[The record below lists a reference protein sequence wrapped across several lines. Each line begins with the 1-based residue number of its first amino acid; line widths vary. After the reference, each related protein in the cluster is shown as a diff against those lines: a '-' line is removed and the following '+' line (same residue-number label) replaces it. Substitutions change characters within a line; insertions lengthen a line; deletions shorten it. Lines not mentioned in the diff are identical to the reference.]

1 MVDPVPMAI
10 SLQPILETPIPRDAD
25 AMPRS
30 SATPLPPTD
39 QRHRECLDN
48 ARRVCAAGT
57 VPTMLVI
64 GGPDIAAVRCNG
76 ALAALLNRPHAA
88 TRDESGHGLLPGGWS
103 AVAEALRPLY
113 VDEGEAK
120 TEGGAAAPLRPEV
133 ALLRLPTEPP
143 VTLRAAPLLAGGRV
157 VGVLATATLDD
168 AIARMAETMRAE
180 VERTS
185 AARSRFLASASHDLR
200 QPFQA
205 MRLFLDALTTQV
217 DGNARATRT
226 AGMLANAMTAGE
238 QLLNALLDIS
248 TLDAGTVE
256 ADLQTVSL
264 DALLQSLAEEFRPQA
279 EEKGLRLRVH
289 VPADAAGRAF
299 TRSDPVLLGRILRN
313 LLANAIRYTQRGGIL
328 LGLRKRDGRWRIE
341 VWDTGFGIPPDKQD
355 VIFDEFHQLTNP
367 SRDPTRGLG
376 LGLAIVRRLS
386 VLLDAPIDVQSRS
399 GRGSVFAVTVERL
412 ADGEGAADAPDDA
425 LALVAPVDGGG
436 AAGVPLDGMR
446 ILVVDD
452 DSMVL
457 SGLQLALESWGCAF
471 VPAANMREV
480 FAAVDGLE
488 GPPDAILTDL
498 RLPGKVS
505 GFDVI
510 DRVRKLFR
518 ADIPAVVLTGE
529 TAPES
534 LLEGQRRGCAFL
546 HKPLHPDELRRVLE
560 EVRRSGKTAG

>member
-1 MVDPVPMAI
+1 MH
-10 SLQPILETPIPRDAD
+10 
-25 AMPRS
+25 RS
-30 SATPLPPTD
+30 SATPLSPTD
-39 QRHRECLDN
+39 LRYRECLEN

-57 VPTMLVI
+57 VPTMLVV
-64 GGPDIAAVRCNG
+64 GGPEMAAVRCNE
-76 ALAALLNRPHAA
+76 ALATLLNRPRAA
-88 TRDESGHGLLPGGWS
+88 TRDESGPILLSGGWP

-113 VDEGEAK
+113 GTGTGESP
-120 TEGGAAAPLRPEV
+120 AAPAEDARIVLR
-133 ALLRLPTEPP
+133 TDPP
-143 VTLRAAPLLAGGRV
+143 LSLRAFPLLVDGRV
-157 VGVLATATLDD
+157 IGVLASATLDG

-180 VERTS
+180 VARTT
-185 AARSRFLASASHDLR
+185 AARSRFLARASHDLR

-217 DGNARATRT
+217 EGNPRATRT

-256 ADLQTVSL
+256 ADMQAVSL
-264 DALLQSLAEEFRPQA
+264 DTLLHSLADEFRPQA

-289 VPADAAGRAF
+289 VACRAV
-299 TRSDPVLLGRILRN
+299 TRSDPVLLGRIVRN

-328 LGLRKRDGRWRIE
+328 LGLRKRDGQWRIE
-341 VWDTGFGIPPDKQD
+341 VWDTGFGIPQDKLD

-367 SRDPTRGLG
+367 ARDATRGLG

-386 VLLDAPIDVQSRS
+386 VLLSAPVDVQSRS
-399 GRGSVFAVTVERL
+399 GRGSVFAVTVDRL
-412 ADGEGAADAPDDA
+412 DGDDAPADAPAASTAADHA
-425 LALVAPVDGGG
+425 T
-436 AAGVPLDGMR
+436 AGVPLDGMR

-457 SGLQLALESWGCAF
+457 SGLLLTLESWGCAF
-471 VPAANMREV
+471 VSASNMREV

-510 DRVRKLFR
+510 DRVRKLFK

-546 HKPLHPDELRRVLE
+546 HKPLHPGELRRVLE
-560 EVRRSGKTAG
+560 EVRRDGAA

>member
-1 MVDPVPMAI
+1 MAI
-10 SLQPILETPIPRDAD
+10 SLQPFHGTSIPKDTDAKDTD

-30 SATPLPPTD
+30 SANPMSPTD
-39 QRHRECLDN
+39 QRYRECLDN

-64 GGPDIAAVRCNG
+64 GGPEMAAVRCNEP
-76 ALAALLNRPHAA
+76 LAALLNRPRAA
-88 TRDESGHGLLPGGWS
+88 SRDESGPSLLPGGWT

-113 VDEGEAK
+113 VDEGDA
-120 TEGGAAAPLRPEV
+120 TAANRPESS
-133 ALLRLPTEPP
+133 LLSLPTDPP
-143 VTLRAAPLLAGGRV
+143 LSLRAAPLLVDGHV
-157 VGVLATATLDD
+157 VGVLASATLDG
-168 AIARMAETMRAE
+168 AIAQMAETMRAE
-180 VERTS
+180 VARTT

-205 MRLFLDALTTQV
+205 MRLFLDALTSQV

-256 ADLQTVSL
+256 PDLQAVSV

-289 VPADAAGRAF
+289 VPDVAGGAV
-299 TRSDPVLLGRILRN
+299 TRSDPILLGRIVRN

-328 LGLRKRDGRWRIE
+328 LGLRKRDGQWRIE
-341 VWDTGFGIPPDKQD
+341 VWDTGFGIPQDKLD

-386 VLLDAPIDVQSRS
+386 VLLQAPIEVQSRS
-399 GRGSVFAVTVERL
+399 GRGSVFAVTVNRL
-412 ADGEGAADAPDDA
+412 EGEAPADALTVGAHADGGPS
-425 LALVAPVDGGG
+425 
-436 AAGVPLDGMR
+436 GVPLDGMR
-446 ILVVDD
+446 VLVVDD

-457 SGLQLALESWGCAF
+457 SGLLLTLESWGCAF
-471 VPAANMREV
+471 VSASNMREV

-510 DRVRKLFR
+510 DRVRKLFKT
-518 ADIPAVVLTGE
+518 DIPAVVLTGE

-546 HKPLHPDELRRVLE
+546 HKPLHPGELRRVLE
-560 EVRRSGKTAG
+560 EVRRDGKTAC

>member
-1 MVDPVPMAI
+1 MAI
-10 SLQPILETPIPRDAD
+10 SLQPFHGTSIPKDTDAKDTD

-30 SATPLPPTD
+30 SANPMSPTD
-39 QRHRECLDN
+39 QRYRECLDN

-64 GGPDIAAVRCNG
+64 GGPEMAAVRCNE
-76 ALAALLNRPHAA
+76 ALATLLNHPRAA
-88 TRDESGHGLLPGGWS
+88 ARDESGPGLLPGGWP

-113 VDEGEAK
+113 ADRDDPAERPDS
-120 TEGGAAAPLRPEV
+120 APLT
-133 ALLRLPTEPP
+133 LPTDPP
-143 VTLRAAPLLAGGRV
+143 LSLRATPLLVDGHV
-157 VGVLATATLDD
+157 VGVLASATLDG
-168 AIARMAETMRAE
+168 ALAQMAETMRAE
-180 VERTS
+180 VARTT

-205 MRLFLDALTTQV
+205 MRLFLDALTSQV

-256 ADLQTVSL
+256 PDLQPVSL
-264 DALLQSLAEEFRPQA
+264 EALLQSLADEFRPQA

-289 VPADAAGRAF
+289 VPEVPDGAV
-299 TRSDPVLLGRILRN
+299 TRSDPVLLGRIVRN

-328 LGLRKRDGRWRIE
+328 LGLRKRDGEWRIE
-341 VWDTGFGIPPDKQD
+341 VWDTGFGIPQDKLD

-386 VLLDAPIDVQSRS
+386 MLLQAPIDVQSRS
-399 GRGSVFAVTVERL
+399 GRGSVFAVTVNRL
-412 ADGEGAADAPDDA
+412 EGEAPAGAPAAGVHADGGPS
-425 LALVAPVDGGG
+425 
-436 AAGVPLDGMR
+436 GVPLDGMR

-457 SGLQLALESWGCAF
+457 SGLLLTLESWGCAF
-471 VPAANMREV
+471 VSASNMREV

-510 DRVRKLFR
+510 DRVRKLFK
-518 ADIPAVVLTGE
+518 ADIPSVVLTGE

-546 HKPLHPDELRRVLE
+546 HKPLHPGELRRVLE
-560 EVRRSGKTAG
+560 EVRRDGKAGC

>member
-1 MVDPVPMAI
+1 MAI
-10 SLQPILETPIPRDAD
+10 SLQPFHKTPISATIPSDTDLRDAVP
-25 AMPRS
+25 MHRS
-30 SATPLPPTD
+30 SATPMSPTD
-39 QRHRECLDN
+39 LRYRECLDN

-64 GGPDIAAVRCNG
+64 GGPEMAAVRCNE
-76 ALAALLNRPHAA
+76 ALATLLNHPRAA
-88 TRDESGHGLLPGGWS
+88 TRDESGPALLPGGWS
-103 AVAEALRPLY
+103 AVADALRPLY
-113 VDEGEAK
+113 G
-120 TEGGAAAPLRPEV
+120 GGANDDPA
-133 ALLRLPTEPP
+133 TPP
-143 VTLRAAPLLAGGRV
+143 DSIMLTLSAESPVILRATPLLVDGRV
-157 VGVLATATLDD
+157 VGVLATATLDG
-168 AIARMAETMRAE
+168 AIAKLEEAMRAE
-180 VERTS
+180 VARTT

-217 DGNARATRT
+217 EGNARATRT

-256 ADLQTVSL
+256 ADLQPVSL
-264 DALLQSLAEEFRPQA
+264 DMLLQSLADEFRPQA
-279 EEKGLRLRVH
+279 EEKGLRLRVQL
-289 VPADAAGRAF
+289 PCRAF
-299 TRSDPVLLGRILRN
+299 TRSDPILLGRIVRN

-328 LGLRKRDGRWRIE
+328 LGLRKRDGQWRIE
-341 VWDTGFGIPPDKQD
+341 VWDTGFGIPQDKLD

-367 SRDPTRGLG
+367 ARDPTRGLG

-386 VLLDAPIDVQSRS
+386 VLLSAPIDVRSRS
-399 GRGSVFAVTVERL
+399 GRGSVFAVTVDRLEGEEAL
-412 ADGEGAADAPDDA
+412 ADTPSATASADQAAA
-425 LALVAPVDGGG
+425 
-436 AAGVPLDGMR
+436 VPLDGMR

-457 SGLQLALESWGCAF
+457 SGLLLTLESWGCAF
-471 VPAANMREV
+471 VSASNMREV

-510 DRVRKLFR
+510 DRVRKLFK

-546 HKPLHPDELRRVLE
+546 HKPLHPGDLRRVLE
-560 EVRRSGKTAG
+560 GVRRDGSAGC

>member
-1 MVDPVPMAI
+1 MAI
-10 SLQPILETPIPRDAD
+10 SLQPFHDTPIPAPISGDTDVRDSD
-25 AMPRS
+25 AMHRS
-30 SATPLPPTD
+30 SATPMSPTD
-39 QRHRECLDN
+39 LRYRECLDN

-64 GGPDIAAVRCNG
+64 GGPEMAAVRCNE
-76 ALAALLNRPHAA
+76 ALASLLNHPRAA
-88 TRDESGHGLLPGGWS
+88 TRDESGPTLLPGGWP
-103 AVAEALRPLY
+103 AVADALRPLY
-113 VDEGEAK
+113 GVGSADGPA
-120 TEGGAAAPLRPEV
+120 TPPDGAAV
-133 ALLRLPTEPP
+133 QLPTEPP
-143 VTLRAAPLLAGGRV
+143 LSLRATPLLVDGRV
-157 VGVLATATLDD
+157 VGVLATATLDG
-168 AIARMAETMRAE
+168 AIAKLEEAMRAE
-180 VERTS
+180 VARTT

-217 DGNARATRT
+217 EGNARATRT

-256 ADLQTVSL
+256 ADLQPVSL
-264 DALLQSLAEEFRPQA
+264 DALLQSLADEFRPQA

-289 VPADAAGRAF
+289 LPCRAF
-299 TRSDPVLLGRILRN
+299 TRSDPILLGRIIRN

-328 LGLRKRDGRWRIE
+328 LGLRKRDGHWRIE
-341 VWDTGFGIPPDKQD
+341 VWDTGFGIPQDKLD

-367 SRDPTRGLG
+367 ARDPTRGLG

-386 VLLDAPIDVQSRS
+386 VLLSAPIDVRSRS
-399 GRGSVFAVTVERL
+399 GRGSVFAVTVDRLEGEEAL
-412 ADGEGAADAPDDA
+412 ADTQSATASADQAA
-425 LALVAPVDGGG
+425 
-436 AAGVPLDGMR
+436 AAVPLDGMR

-457 SGLQLALESWGCAF
+457 SGLLLTLESWGCAF
-471 VPAANMREV
+471 VSASNMREV

-510 DRVRKLFR
+510 DRVRKLFK

-546 HKPLHPDELRRVLE
+546 HKPLHPGELRRVLE
-560 EVRRSGKTAG
+560 EVRRDGTAGC

>member
-1 MVDPVPMAI
+1 MAI
-10 SLQPILETPIPRDAD
+10 SLQPFHGTSIPKDTDAKDTD

-30 SATPLPPTD
+30 SANPMSPTD
-39 QRHRECLDN
+39 QRYRECLDN

-64 GGPDIAAVRCNG
+64 GGPEMAAVRCNEP
-76 ALAALLNRPHAA
+76 LAALLNRPRAA
-88 TRDESGHGLLPGGWS
+88 TRDESGPSLLPGGWT

-113 VDEGEAK
+113 VDEGDPK
-120 TEGGAAAPLRPEV
+120 AADRPESS
-133 ALLRLPTEPP
+133 LLSLPTDPP
-143 VTLRAAPLLAGGRV
+143 LSLRAAPLLVDGHV
-157 VGVLATATLDD
+157 VGVLASATLDG
-168 AIARMAETMRAE
+168 AIAQMAETMRAE
-180 VERTS
+180 VARTT

-205 MRLFLDALTTQV
+205 MRLFLDALTSQV

-256 ADLQTVSL
+256 PDLQPVSVE
-264 DALLQSLAEEFRPQA
+264 ALLQSLAEEFRPQA

-289 VPADAAGRAF
+289 VPELTGGAV
-299 TRSDPVLLGRILRN
+299 TRSDPILLGRIVRN

-328 LGLRKRDGRWRIE
+328 LGLRKRDGHWRIE
-341 VWDTGFGIPPDKQD
+341 VWDTGFGIPQDKLD

-386 VLLDAPIDVQSRS
+386 VLLQAPIEVQSRS
-399 GRGSVFAVTVERL
+399 GRGSVFAVTVNRL
-412 ADGEGAADAPDDA
+412 EGEAPAGALTVGCHPESG
-425 LALVAPVDGGG
+425 PS
-436 AAGVPLDGMR
+436 GVPLDGMR
-446 ILVVDD
+446 VLVVDD

-457 SGLQLALESWGCAF
+457 SGLLLTLESWGCAF
-471 VPAANMREV
+471 VSASNMREV

-510 DRVRKLFR
+510 DRVRKLFK

-546 HKPLHPDELRRVLE
+546 HKPLHPGELRRVLE
-560 EVRRSGKTAG
+560 EVRRDGKTAC

>member
-1 MVDPVPMAI
+1 MAI
-10 SLQPILETPIPRDAD
+10 SLQPIHETSIPRDTD
-25 AMPRS
+25 AMPRP
-30 SATPLPPTD
+30 SASPMSPTD
-39 QRHRECLDN
+39 QRYRECLDN

-64 GGPDIAAVRCNG
+64 GGPEMAAVRCNEP
-76 ALAALLNRPHAA
+76 LAALLNRPCAA
-88 TRDESGHGLLPGGWS
+88 TRDESGHSLLPGGWA
-103 AVAEALRPLY
+103 AVAEALRPLF
-113 VDEGEAK
+113 VDE
-120 TEGGAAAPLRPEV
+120 TDAAAAERPDS
-133 ALLRLPTEPP
+133 LLLNLPTDPP
-143 VTLRAAPLLAGGRV
+143 LTLRAAPLLVDGQV
-157 VGVLATATLDD
+157 VGVLASATLEG
-168 AIARMAETMRAE
+168 AIAQMAETMRAE
-180 VERTS
+180 VARTT

-205 MRLFLDALTTQV
+205 MRLFLDALTSQV
-217 DGNARATRT
+217 DGNARAART

-256 ADLQTVSL
+256 PDLQPVSV

-289 VPADAAGRAF
+289 VPDAASGAV
-299 TRSDPVLLGRILRN
+299 TRSDPILLGRIVRN

-328 LGLRKRDGRWRIE
+328 LGLRKRDGQWRIE
-341 VWDTGFGIPPDKQD
+341 VWDTGFGIPQDKLD

-386 VLLDAPIDVQSRS
+386 VLLQAPIEVQSRS
-399 GRGSVFAVTVERL
+399 GRGSVFAVTVNRL
-412 ADGEGAADAPDDA
+412 EGEAPADTPLMGHHP
-425 LALVAPVDGGG
+425 DGGPS
-436 AAGVPLDGMR
+436 GVPLDGMR

-457 SGLQLALESWGCAF
+457 TGLLLTLESWGCAF
-471 VPAANMREV
+471 VSASNMREV

-510 DRVRKLFR
+510 DRVRKLFK

-546 HKPLHPDELRRVLE
+546 HKPLHPGELRRVLE
-560 EVRRSGKTAG
+560 EVRRYGKTVC

>member
-1 MVDPVPMAI
+1 MAI
-10 SLQPILETPIPRDAD
+10 SLKPIHGTSIPKDTDAKD
-25 AMPRS
+25 TDPMPRS
-30 SATPLPPTD
+30 SANPMSPTD
-39 QRHRECLDN
+39 QRYRECLDN

-64 GGPDIAAVRCNG
+64 GGPEMAAVRCNEP
-76 ALAALLNRPHAA
+76 LAALLNRPRAA
-88 TRDESGHGLLPGGWS
+88 SRDESGPSLLPGGWT

-113 VDEGEAK
+113 VDEGD
-120 TEGGAAAPLRPEV
+120 AAAADRPQSS
-133 ALLRLPTEPP
+133 LLSLPTDPP
-143 VTLRAAPLLAGGRV
+143 LSLRAAPLLVDGHV
-157 VGVLATATLDD
+157 VGVLASATLDG
-168 AIARMAETMRAE
+168 AIAQMAETMRAE
-180 VERTS
+180 VARTT

-205 MRLFLDALTTQV
+205 MRLFLDALTSQV

-256 ADLQTVSL
+256 PDLQPVSV
-264 DALLQSLAEEFRPQA
+264 DALLRSLAEEFRPQA

-289 VPADAAGRAF
+289 VPDVAGGAV
-299 TRSDPVLLGRILRN
+299 TRSDPILLGRIVRN

-328 LGLRKRDGRWRIE
+328 LGLRKRDGQWRIE
-341 VWDTGFGIPPDKQD
+341 VWDTGFGIPQDKLD

-386 VLLDAPIDVQSRS
+386 VLLQAPIAVQSRS
-399 GRGSVFAVTVERL
+399 GRGSVFAVTVNRL
-412 ADGEGAADAPDDA
+412 EGEAPADTPTVGVHADGGPS
-425 LALVAPVDGGG
+425 
-436 AAGVPLDGMR
+436 GVPLDGMR

-457 SGLQLALESWGCAF
+457 SGLLLTLESWGCAF
-471 VPAANMREV
+471 VSASNMREV

-510 DRVRKLFR
+510 DRVRKLFK

-546 HKPLHPDELRRVLE
+546 HKPLHPGELRRVLE
-560 EVRRSGKTAG
+560 EVRGDRKAGS

>member
-1 MVDPVPMAI
+1 MAF
-10 SLQPILETPIPRDAD
+10 SLQPIHETPISRDSD
-25 AMPRS
+25 AMHRS
-30 SATPLPPTD
+30 SATPMSPTD
-39 QRHRECLDN
+39 QRYRECLEN

-57 VPTMLVI
+57 VPAMLVI
-64 GGPDIAAVRCNG
+64 GGPEMAAVRCNE
-76 ALAALLNRPHAA
+76 ALAVLLNRPRAA
-88 TRDESGHGLLPGGWS
+88 TRDESGPTLLPGGWTS
-103 AVAEALRPLY
+103 VAETLRPLY
-113 VDEGEAK
+113 QTDSP
-120 TEGGAAAPLRPEV
+120 APPPDSATLH
-133 ALLRLPTEPP
+133 LPTDPP
-143 VTLRAAPLLAGGRV
+143 LSLRAAPLLVDGRV
-157 VGVLATATLDD
+157 VGVLATATLDG

-180 VERTS
+180 VARTT

-217 DGNARATRT
+217 EGNARATRT

-256 ADLQTVSL
+256 ADMQPVSL
-264 DALLQSLAEEFRPQA
+264 DTLLQSLAEEFRPQA

-289 VPADAAGRAF
+289 MPVRAV
-299 TRSDPVLLGRILRN
+299 TRSDPVLLGRIVRN

-328 LGLRKRDGRWRIE
+328 LGLRKRDGHWRIE
-341 VWDTGFGIPPDKQD
+341 VWDTGFGIPQDKLE

-386 VLLDAPIDVQSRS
+386 VLLNAPIDVQSRS
-399 GRGSVFAVTVERL
+399 GRGSVFAVTVEHL
-412 ADGEGAADAPDDA
+412 GEDEVPADAPA
-425 LALVAPVDGGG
+425 VAAPADHG
-436 AAGVPLDGMR
+436 AVGAPLDGMR

-457 SGLQLALESWGCAF
+457 SGLLLTLESWGCAF
-471 VPAANMREV
+471 VSASNMREV

-510 DRVRKLFR
+510 DRVRKLFK

-546 HKPLHPDELRRVLE
+546 HKPLHPGDLRRVLE
-560 EVRRSGKTAG
+560 EVRRDGGTAC

>member
-1 MVDPVPMAI
+1 MAI
-10 SLQPILETPIPRDAD
+10 SLQPLHGTSIPKDTDAKDTD

-30 SATPLPPTD
+30 SANPMSPTD
-39 QRHRECLDN
+39 QRYRECLDN

-64 GGPDIAAVRCNG
+64 GGPEMAAVRCNEP
-76 ALAALLNRPHAA
+76 LAALLNLPRAA
-88 TRDESGHGLLPGGWS
+88 TRDESGPSLLPGGWT

-113 VDEGEAK
+113 VDEGD
-120 TEGGAAAPLRPEV
+120 AAADRPES
-133 ALLRLPTEPP
+133 ALLSLPTEPP
-143 VTLRAAPLLAGGRV
+143 LSLRAAPLLVDGHV
-157 VGVLATATLDD
+157 VGVLASATLDG
-168 AIARMAETMRAE
+168 AIAQMAETMRAE
-180 VERTS
+180 VARTT

-205 MRLFLDALTTQV
+205 MRLFLDALTSQV

-256 ADLQTVSL
+256 PDLQPVSL
-264 DALLQSLAEEFRPQA
+264 DGLLQSLAEEFRPQA

-289 VPADAAGRAF
+289 VPDVAGGAV
-299 TRSDPVLLGRILRN
+299 TRSDPILLGRIVRN

-328 LGLRKRDGRWRIE
+328 LGLRKRDGHWRIE
-341 VWDTGFGIPPDKQD
+341 VWDTGFGIPQDKQD

-386 VLLDAPIDVQSRS
+386 VLLQAPIEVQSRS
-399 GRGSVFAVTVERL
+399 GRGSVFAVTVNRL
-412 ADGEGAADAPDDA
+412 EGEAPADAPT
-425 LALVAPVDGGG
+425 VGCHPESGPS
-436 AAGVPLDGMR
+436 GVPLDGMR
-446 ILVVDD
+446 VLVVDD

-457 SGLQLALESWGCAF
+457 SGLLLTLESWGCAF
-471 VPAANMREV
+471 VSASNMREV

-510 DRVRKLFR
+510 DRVRKLFK

-546 HKPLHPDELRRVLE
+546 HKPLHPGELRRVLE
-560 EVRRSGKTAG
+560 EVRRDGKAAC

>member
-1 MVDPVPMAI
+1 M
-10 SLQPILETPIPRDAD
+10 Q
-25 AMPRS
+25 RS
-30 SATPLPPTD
+30 TAPTKPPAD

-48 ARRVCAAGT
+48 ARRLCAAGT
-57 VPTMLVI
+57 VPTMLVV
-64 GGPDIAAVRCNG
+64 GGPDMAAVRCND
-76 ALAALLNRPHAA
+76 ALATLLNRPHAA
-88 TRDESGHGLLPGGWS
+88 SRDESGPTLLPAGWPV
-103 AVAEALRPLY
+103 VAAALRPLY
-113 VDEGEAK
+113 EAGAGAGAGGERSAD
-120 TEGGAAAPLRPEV
+120 TI
-133 ALLRLPTEPP
+133 LLPLPTDPP
-143 VTLRAAPLLAGGRV
+143 LTLRAAPLLVEGRV
-157 VGVLATATLDD
+157 VGVLAAATLDG
-168 AIARMAETMRAE
+168 AIAQLAETMRAE
-180 VERTS
+180 VARTT

-217 DGNARATRT
+217 EGNARATRT
-226 AGMLANAMTAGE
+226 AGMLGNAMTAGE

-256 ADLQTVSL
+256 ADVQTVPL
-264 DALLQSLAEEFRPQA
+264 DALLLSLADEFRPQA

-289 VPADAAGRAF
+289 LSGHPSGPAA
-299 TRSDPVLLGRILRN
+299 TRSDPVLLGRIIRN

-341 VWDTGFGIPPDKQD
+341 VWDTGFGIPQDKLD

-367 SRDPTRGLG
+367 ARDPTRGLG

-386 VLLDAPIDVQSRS
+386 VLLNAPVDVRSRS
-399 GRGSVFAVTVERL
+399 GRGSVFAVSVDRL
-412 ADGEGAADAPDDA
+412 EGKEAP
-425 LALVAPVDGGG
+425 
-436 AAGVPLDGMR
+436 AAGAPAPATAPPGSAPGIPLDGMR

-457 SGLQLALESWGCAF
+457 SGLLLTLESWGCAF
-471 VPAANMREV
+471 VSASNMREV

-510 DRVRKLFR
+510 DRVRKLFK
-518 ADIPAVVLTGE
+518 AEIPAVVLTGE

-546 HKPLHPDELRRVLE
+546 HKPLHPGELRRVLE
-560 EVRRSGKTAG
+560 QLRRDGRSGS

>member
-1 MVDPVPMAI
+1 MAI
-10 SLQPILETPIPRDAD
+10 SLQPIHETPIPRDTA
-25 AMPRS
+25 AMHRA
-30 SATPLPPTD
+30 SATPNSPND
-39 QRHRECLDN
+39 RRYRECLDN

-57 VPTMLVI
+57 VPAMLVV
-64 GGPDIAAVRCNG
+64 GGPEMAAVRCNE
-76 ALAALLNRPHAA
+76 AMAALLNRPRAA
-88 TRDESGHGLLPGGWS
+88 IRDESGPALLPGGWP

-113 VDEGEAK
+113 VDESRDG
-120 TEGGAAAPLRPEV
+120 TEGNEAAAARPESV
-133 ALLRLPTEPP
+133 LLHLPTDPP
-143 VTLRAAPLLAGGRV
+143 LSLCAAPLLVDGRV
-157 VGVLATATLDD
+157 VGVLATATLDG
-168 AIARMAETMRAE
+168 AVARMAETMRAE
-180 VERTS
+180 VARTT

-217 DGNARATRT
+217 EGNARATRT
-226 AGMLANAMTAGE
+226 AGMLGNAMTAGE

-256 ADLQTVSL
+256 ADMQAVPL

-289 VPADAAGRAF
+289 LPVRAL
-299 TRSDPVLLGRILRN
+299 TRSDPVLLGRIVRN
-313 LLANAIRYTQRGGIL
+313 LLANAIRYTQRGGIM

-341 VWDTGFGIPPDKQD
+341 VWDTGFGIPRDKLD

-367 SRDPTRGLG
+367 ARDTTRGLG

-386 VLLDAPIDVQSRS
+386 VLLNAPVDVQSRS
-399 GRGSVFAVTVERL
+399 GRGSVFAVTVDRL
-412 ADGEGAADAPDDA
+412 EEDEAPAAVPAAPAAADA
-425 LALVAPVDGGG
+425 
-436 AAGVPLDGMR
+436 GVPGMALDGMR

-457 SGLQLALESWGCAF
+457 SGLLLTLESWGCAF
-471 VPAANMREV
+471 VSASNMREV

-518 ADIPAVVLTGE
+518 TEIPAVVLTGE

-546 HKPLHPDELRRVLE
+546 HKPLHPGDLRRVLE
-560 EVRRSGKTAG
+560 EVRRDGKTAC

>member
-1 MVDPVPMAI
+1 
-10 SLQPILETPIPRDAD
+10 
-25 AMPRS
+25 MPRS
-30 SATPLPPTD
+30 SVSPTSPTD
-39 QRHRECLDN
+39 LHYRECLDN

-57 VPTMLVI
+57 VPMMLVV
-64 GGPDIAAVRCNG
+64 GAPEIAAVRCNE
-76 ALAALLNRPHAA
+76 ALALLLDRPRAA
-88 TRDESGHGLLPGGWS
+88 SRDESGQVLLPDHWP

-113 VDEGEAK
+113 ADSAADG
-120 TEGGAAAPLRPEV
+120 TGGDRPESAV
-133 ALLRLPTEPP
+133 LTLPLTPP
-143 VTLRAAPLLAGGRV
+143 LTLRAAPLLVDGRV
-157 VGVLATATLDD
+157 VAVLATATLDH
-168 AIARMAETMRAE
+168 AIAHMTETMRAE
-180 VERTS
+180 VARTT

-238 QLLNALLDIS
+238 RLLNALLDIS
-248 TLDAGTVE
+248 TLDAGTVA

-264 DALLQSLAEEFRPQA
+264 DGLLHSLADEFRPQA
-279 EEKGLRLRVH
+279 EEKGLRLRVR
-289 VPADAAGRAF
+289 VPADAV
-299 TRSDPVLLGRILRN
+299 TRSDPVLLGRIVRN
-313 LLANAIRYTQRGGIL
+313 LLSNAIRYTQRGGIL
-328 LGLRKRDGRWRIE
+328 LGLRHRDGHWRIE
-341 VWDTGFGIPPDKQD
+341 VWDTGFGIPRDKLD

-386 VLLDAPIDVQSRS
+386 VLLNAPIDVQSRT
-399 GRGSVFAVTVERL
+399 GRGSVFALTVERL
-412 ADGEGAADAPDDA
+412 EGEAAVEPPPPPPSA
-425 LALVAPVDGGG
+425 GTI
-436 AAGVPLDGMR
+436 GVPLDGMR
-446 ILVVDD
+446 VLVVDD

-457 SGLQLALESWGCAF
+457 SGLLLTLESWGCAF
-471 VPAANMREV
+471 VSASNMREV

-510 DRVRKLFR
+510 DRVRKLFK

-546 HKPLHPDELRRVLE
+546 HKPLHPGDLRRVLE
-560 EVRRSGKTAG
+560 EVRRGSAPPPA

>member
-1 MVDPVPMAI
+1 MAI
-10 SLQPILETPIPRDAD
+10 SLRPFHETPIPSAPDARDSD
-25 AMPRS
+25 AMHRS
-30 SATPLPPTD
+30 SATPMSPTG
-39 QRHRECLDN
+39 QRYRECLDN

-64 GGPDIAAVRCNG
+64 GRPEMAAVRCNE
-76 ALAALLNRPHAA
+76 ALASLLNHPRAA
-88 TRDESGHGLLPGGWS
+88 TRDESGPTLLPGGWT
-103 AVAEALRPLY
+103 AVADALRPLY
-113 VDEGEAK
+113 GEGADG
-120 TEGGAAAPLRPEV
+120 TAVPPEGAPLQ
-133 ALLRLPTEPP
+133 LPTEPP
-143 VTLRAAPLLAGGRV
+143 LNLRATPLLVDGRV
-157 VGVLATATLDD
+157 VGVLATATLDG
-168 AIARMAETMRAE
+168 AIAQLAETMRAE
-180 VERTS
+180 VARTT

-205 MRLFLDALTTQV
+205 MRLFLDALTNQV
-217 DGNARATRT
+217 EGNARATRT

-248 TLDAGTVE
+248 TLDAGTVA
-256 ADLQTVSL
+256 ADLQPVLL
-264 DALLQSLAEEFRPQA
+264 DAMLQSLAEEFRPQA

-289 VPADAAGRAF
+289 LPCRAV
-299 TRSDPVLLGRILRN
+299 TRSDPVLLGRIIRN
-313 LLANAIRYTQRGGIL
+313 LLTNAIRYTQRGGIL
-328 LGLRKRDGRWRIE
+328 LGLRKRDGQWRIE
-341 VWDTGFGIPPDKQD
+341 VWDTGFGIPQDKLD

-367 SRDPTRGLG
+367 ARDATRGLG

-386 VLLDAPIDVQSRS
+386 VLLSAPIDVRSRS
-399 GRGSVFAVTVERL
+399 GRGSVFAVTVDRLEGEEAL
-412 ADGEGAADAPDDA
+412 ADTRSATASADHAA
-425 LALVAPVDGGG
+425 
-436 AAGVPLDGMR
+436 AAVPLDGMR

-457 SGLQLALESWGCAF
+457 SGLLLTLESWGCAF
-471 VPAANMREV
+471 VSASNMREV

-510 DRVRKLFR
+510 DRVRKLFK

-546 HKPLHPDELRRVLE
+546 HKPLHPGDLRRVLE
-560 EVRRSGKTAG
+560 EVRREGTAG

>member
-1 MVDPVPMAI
+1 MAI
-10 SLQPILETPIPRDAD
+10 SLQPFHETPILTPLTGDTDARDPD
-25 AMPRS
+25 AMHRS
-30 SATPLPPTD
+30 SATPMSPTD
-39 QRHRECLDN
+39 LRYRECLDN

-64 GGPDIAAVRCNG
+64 GGPEMAAVRCNE
-76 ALAALLNRPHAA
+76 ALATLLNQPRAA
-88 TRDESGHGLLPGGWS
+88 TRDESGPTLLSGGWP

-113 VDEGEAK
+113 GTDGPAMPPES
-120 TEGGAAAPLRPEV
+120 APLQ
-133 ALLRLPTEPP
+133 LPTEPP
-143 VTLRAAPLLAGGRV
+143 LSLRATPLLVDGRV
-157 VGVLATATLDD
+157 VGVLATATLDG
-168 AIARMAETMRAE
+168 AIAKLEEAMRAE
-180 VERTS
+180 VARTT

-217 DGNARATRT
+217 QDNARASRT

-256 ADLQTVSL
+256 ADLQPVSL
-264 DALLQSLAEEFRPQA
+264 DAMLQSLAEEFRPQA

-289 VPADAAGRAF
+289 LPCRAF
-299 TRSDPVLLGRILRN
+299 TRSDPVLLGRIVRN

-328 LGLRKRDGRWRIE
+328 LGLRRRDGQWRIE
-341 VWDTGFGIPPDKQD
+341 VWDTGFGIPQDKLD

-367 SRDPTRGLG
+367 ARDPTRGLG

-386 VLLDAPIDVQSRS
+386 VLLSAPIDVRSRS
-399 GRGSVFAVTVERL
+399 GRGSVFAVTVDRL
-412 ADGEGAADAPDDA
+412 DGEGAAADTLSATASADH
-425 LALVAPVDGGG
+425 G
-436 AAGVPLDGMR
+436 AAAVPLDGMR

-457 SGLQLALESWGCAF
+457 SGLLLTLESWGCAF
-471 VPAANMREV
+471 VSASNMREV

-510 DRVRKLFR
+510 DRVRKLFK

-546 HKPLHPDELRRVLE
+546 HKPLHPGELRRVLE
-560 EVRRSGKTAG
+560 EVRRDGTAGMAH

>member
-1 MVDPVPMAI
+1 MAI
-10 SLQPILETPIPRDAD
+10 SLKPFHGTSIPKDTDAKDTD

-30 SATPLPPTD
+30 SANPMSPTD
-39 QRHRECLDN
+39 QRYRECLDN

-64 GGPDIAAVRCNG
+64 GGPEMAAVRCNEP
-76 ALAALLNRPHAA
+76 LAALLNRPRAA
-88 TRDESGHGLLPGGWS
+88 TRDESGPSLLPGGWT
-103 AVAEALRPLY
+103 AVADALRPLY
-113 VDEGEAK
+113 VDEGDP
-120 TEGGAAAPLRPEV
+120 TAAGRPESS
-133 ALLRLPTEPP
+133 LLNLPTNPP
-143 VTLRAAPLLAGGRV
+143 LSLRAAPLLVDGHV
-157 VGVLATATLDD
+157 VGVLASATLDG
-168 AIARMAETMRAE
+168 AIAQMAETMRAE
-180 VERTS
+180 VARTT

-205 MRLFLDALTTQV
+205 MRLFLDALTSQV

-256 ADLQTVSL
+256 PDLQPVSV
-264 DALLQSLAEEFRPQA
+264 DGLLQSLAEEFRPQA

-289 VPADAAGRAF
+289 VPDVAGGAV
-299 TRSDPVLLGRILRN
+299 TRSDPILLSRIVRN

-328 LGLRKRDGRWRIE
+328 LGLRKRDGQWRIE
-341 VWDTGFGIPPDKQD
+341 VWDTGFGIPQDKLD

-386 VLLDAPIDVQSRS
+386 VLLQAPIEVQSRS
-399 GRGSVFAVTVERL
+399 GRGSVFAVTVNRL
-412 ADGEGAADAPDDA
+412 EGEAPADTPTVGGHADGGPS
-425 LALVAPVDGGG
+425 
-436 AAGVPLDGMR
+436 GVPLDGMR

-457 SGLQLALESWGCAF
+457 SGLLLTLESWGCAF
-471 VPAANMREV
+471 VSASNMREV

-510 DRVRKLFR
+510 DRVRKLFK

-546 HKPLHPDELRRVLE
+546 HKPLHPGELRRVLE
-560 EVRRSGKTAG
+560 EVRRDGKTAC

>member
-1 MVDPVPMAI
+1 MAI
-10 SLQPILETPIPRDAD
+10 SLKPFHGTSIPKDTDAKDTD

-30 SATPLPPTD
+30 SANPMSPTD
-39 QRHRECLDN
+39 QRYRECLDN

-64 GGPDIAAVRCNG
+64 GGPEMAAVRCNEP
-76 ALAALLNRPHAA
+76 LAALLNRPRAA
-88 TRDESGHGLLPGGWS
+88 TRDESGPSLLPGGWT
-103 AVAEALRPLY
+103 AVADALRPLY
-113 VDEGEAK
+113 VDEGDP
-120 TEGGAAAPLRPEV
+120 TAAGRPESS
-133 ALLRLPTEPP
+133 LLNLPTNPP
-143 VTLRAAPLLAGGRV
+143 LSLRAAPLLVDGHV
-157 VGVLATATLDD
+157 VGVLASATLDG
-168 AIARMAETMRAE
+168 AIAQMAETMRAE
-180 VERTS
+180 VARTT

-205 MRLFLDALTTQV
+205 MRLFLDALTSQV

-256 ADLQTVSL
+256 PDLQPVSV
-264 DALLQSLAEEFRPQA
+264 DGLLQSLAEEFRPQA

-289 VPADAAGRAF
+289 VPDVAGGAV
-299 TRSDPVLLGRILRN
+299 TRSDPILLSRIVRN

-328 LGLRKRDGRWRIE
+328 LGLRKRDGQWRIE
-341 VWDTGFGIPPDKQD
+341 VWDTGFGIPQDKLD

-386 VLLDAPIDVQSRS
+386 VLLQAPIEVQSRS
-399 GRGSVFAVTVERL
+399 GRGSVFAVTVNRL
-412 ADGEGAADAPDDA
+412 EGEAPADTPTVGGH
-425 LALVAPVDGGG
+425 VDGGPS
-436 AAGVPLDGMR
+436 GVPLDGMR

-457 SGLQLALESWGCAF
+457 SGLLLTLESWGCTF
-471 VPAANMREV
+471 VSASNMREV

-510 DRVRKLFR
+510 DRVRKLFK

-546 HKPLHPDELRRVLE
+546 HKPLHPGELRRVLE
-560 EVRRSGKTAG
+560 EVRRDGKTAC

>member
-1 MVDPVPMAI
+1 MAI
-10 SLQPILETPIPRDAD
+10 SLQPIHEPPISRDTDARDTD
-25 AMPRS
+25 AMHRS
-30 SATPLPPTD
+30 SATSPSPTD
-39 QRHRECLDN
+39 LRYRECLEN

-57 VPTMLVI
+57 VPTMLVV
-64 GGPDIAAVRCNG
+64 GGPEMAAVRCNE
-76 ALAALLNRPHAA
+76 ALATLLNRPRAA
-88 TRDESGHGLLPGGWS
+88 VRDESGPNLLPGGWT

-113 VDEGEAK
+113 REGTADSP
-120 TEGGAAAPLRPEV
+120 ASPPDSV
-133 ALLRLPTEPP
+133 RLTLPSEPP
-143 VTLRAAPLLAGGRV
+143 IGLRATPLLVDGRV
-157 VGVLATATLDD
+157 VGVLATATLDG
-168 AIARMAETMRAE
+168 AIAQMAETMRAE
-180 VERTS
+180 VARTT

-205 MRLFLDALTTQV
+205 MRLFLDALTNQV
-217 DGNARATRT
+217 EGNARASRT

-256 ADLQTVSL
+256 ADLQAVPL
-264 DALLQSLAEEFRPQA
+264 DALLQSLADEFRPQA

-289 VPADAAGRAF
+289 LPCRAV
-299 TRSDPVLLGRILRN
+299 TRSDPILLGRIVRN

-341 VWDTGFGIPPDKQD
+341 VWDTGFGIPQDKLD

-367 SRDPTRGLG
+367 ARDPTRGLG

-386 VLLDAPIDVQSRS
+386 VLLHAPIDVQSRS
-399 GRGSVFAVTVERL
+399 GRGSVFAITVERL
-412 ADGEGAADAPDDA
+412 EGEEVPADAPA
-425 LALVAPVDGGG
+425 AVASADQG
-436 AAGVPLDGMR
+436 AAAVPLDGMR
-446 ILVVDD
+446 VLVVDD

-457 SGLQLALESWGCAF
+457 SGLLLTLESWGCAF
-471 VPAANMREV
+471 VSASNMREV

-510 DRVRKLFR
+510 DRVRKLFKT
-518 ADIPAVVLTGE
+518 DIPAVVLTGE

-546 HKPLHPDELRRVLE
+546 HKPLHPGDLRRVLE
-560 EVRRSGKTAG
+560 EVRRDGTAGC

>member
-1 MVDPVPMAI
+1 MAI
-10 SLQPILETPIPRDAD
+10 SLQPFHGTSIPKDTDAKDTD

-30 SATPLPPTD
+30 SANPMSPTD
-39 QRHRECLDN
+39 QRYRECLDN

-64 GGPDIAAVRCNG
+64 GGPEMAAVRCNEP
-76 ALAALLNRPHAA
+76 LAALLNRPRAA
-88 TRDESGHGLLPGGWS
+88 TRDESGPSLLPGGWT
-103 AVAEALRPLY
+103 AVAEALRTLY
-113 VDEGEAK
+113 VDEGDPK
-120 TEGGAAAPLRPEV
+120 AAGRPESS
-133 ALLRLPTEPP
+133 LLSLPTDPP
-143 VTLRAAPLLAGGRV
+143 LSLRAAPLLVDGHV
-157 VGVLATATLDD
+157 VGVLASATLDG
-168 AIARMAETMRAE
+168 AMAQMAETMRAE
-180 VERTS
+180 VARTT

-205 MRLFLDALTTQV
+205 MRLFLDALTSQV

-256 ADLQTVSL
+256 PDLQPVSV

-289 VPADAAGRAF
+289 VPDAAGGAV
-299 TRSDPVLLGRILRN
+299 TRSDPILLGRIVRN

-328 LGLRKRDGRWRIE
+328 LGLRKRDGQWRIE
-341 VWDTGFGIPPDKQD
+341 VWDTGFGIPQDKLD

-386 VLLDAPIDVQSRS
+386 VLLQAPIEVQSRS
-399 GRGSVFAVTVERL
+399 GRGSVFAVTVNRL
-412 ADGEGAADAPDDA
+412 EGEAPAGAPTVGAHADGGTS
-425 LALVAPVDGGG
+425 
-436 AAGVPLDGMR
+436 GVPLDGMR
-446 ILVVDD
+446 VLVVDD

-457 SGLQLALESWGCAF
+457 SGLLLTLESWGCAF
-471 VPAANMREV
+471 VSASNMREV

-510 DRVRKLFR
+510 DRVRKLFKT
-518 ADIPAVVLTGE
+518 DIPAVVLTGE

-546 HKPLHPDELRRVLE
+546 HKPLHPGELRRVLE
-560 EVRRSGKTAG
+560 EVRRDGKTAC

>member
-1 MVDPVPMAI
+1 MAI
-10 SLQPILETPIPRDAD
+10 SLQPFHDTPISSDTDVRDSK
-25 AMPRS
+25 AMHRS
-30 SATPLPPTD
+30 AATPMSPTD
-39 QRHRECLDN
+39 LRYRECLDN

-64 GGPDIAAVRCNG
+64 GGPEMAAVRCNE
-76 ALAALLNRPHAA
+76 ALASLLNHPRAA
-88 TRDESGHGLLPGGWS
+88 IRDESGPTLLPGGWA
-103 AVAEALRPLY
+103 AVADALRPLY
-113 VDEGEAK
+113 RAK
-120 TEGGAAAPLRPEV
+120 GTDGPAPPPDGAPLQ
-133 ALLRLPTEPP
+133 LPTEPP
-143 VTLRAAPLLAGGRV
+143 LSLHATPLLVDGRV
-157 VGVLATATLDD
+157 VGVLATATLDG
-168 AIARMAETMRAE
+168 AIAQLAETMRAE
-180 VERTS
+180 VARTT

-217 DGNARATRT
+217 EGNARATRT

-256 ADLQTVSL
+256 ADLQPVSL
-264 DALLQSLAEEFRPQA
+264 DAMLQSLAEEFRPQA

-289 VPADAAGRAF
+289 LPCRAV
-299 TRSDPVLLGRILRN
+299 TRSDPVLLGRIVRN

-328 LGLRKRDGRWRIE
+328 LGLRKRDGQWRIE
-341 VWDTGFGIPPDKQD
+341 VWDTGFGIPQDKLD

-367 SRDPTRGLG
+367 ARDPTRGLG

-386 VLLDAPIDVQSRS
+386 VLLSAPVDVRSRS
-399 GRGSVFAVTVERL
+399 GRGSVFAVTVDRLEGEEAL
-412 ADGEGAADAPDDA
+412 ADTPSATASADQGAA
-425 LALVAPVDGGG
+425 
-436 AAGVPLDGMR
+436 VPLDGMR

-457 SGLQLALESWGCAF
+457 SGLLLTLESWGCAF
-471 VPAANMREV
+471 VSASNMREV

-510 DRVRKLFR
+510 DRVRKLFK

-546 HKPLHPDELRRVLE
+546 HKPLHPGDLRRVLE
-560 EVRRSGKTAG
+560 EVRRDGTAGLAH